1 MYFKKML
8 KILQI
13 NYQGSNIKGF
23 SLLELII
30 AIILIVLITSF
41 AIPKYNAITYNS
53 NLSVLKSDLSLI
65 QNAITQSKTKNI
77 LLSNNEKIEKLDDI
91 SSDKISEKLFTNVID
106 FSILSTD
113 SNEKKAGKWSKI
125 SDKSYEF
132 YLSSSKS
139 ILFLFEDEK
148 LVCKSEEELCKEIR

>member
-53 NLSVLKSDLSLI
+53 NLSILKSDLSLI

-77 LLSNNEKIEKLDDI
+77 LLS
-91 SSDKISEKLFTNVID
+91 
-106 FSILSTD
+106 
-113 SNEKKAGKWSKI
+113 W
-125 SDKSYEF
+125 
-132 YLSSSKS
+132 
-139 ILFLFEDEK
+139 
-148 LVCKSEEELCKEIR
+148 

>member
-53 NLSVLKSDLSLI
+53 NLSILKSDLSLI

-139 ILFLFEDEK
+139 ISFLFEDEK
-148 LVCKSEEELCKEIR
+148 LVCKSEEDICKEIR

>member
-53 NLSVLKSDLSLI
+53 NLSILKSDLSLI

-148 LVCKSEEELCKEIR
+148 LVCKSEEDICKEIR

>member
-53 NLSVLKSDLSLI
+53 NLSILKSDLSLI

-139 ILFLFEDEK
+139 ISFSFEDEK
-148 LVCKSEEELCKEIR
+148 LVCKSEEDICKEIR

>member
-1 MYFKKML
+1 MV

-13 NYQGSNIKGF
+13 NYQGSNINGF
-23 SLLELII
+23 TLLELII

-53 NLSVLKSDLSLI
+53 NLSILKSDLSLI

-113 SNEKKAGKWSKI
+113 SNKKKAGKWSKI
-125 SDKSYEF
+125 SDKSYKF

-139 ILFLFEDEK
+139 ISFLFEDEK

>member
-53 NLSVLKSDLSLI
+53 NLSILKSDLSLI

-125 SDKSYEF
+125 SDKSYKF

-139 ILFLFEDEK
+139 ISFLFEDEK
-148 LVCKSEEELCKEIR
+148 LVCKSEEDICKEIR

>member
-8 KILQI
+8 KISQI

-53 NLSVLKSDLSLI
+53 NLSILKSDLSLI

>member
-23 SLLELII
+23 SLLEPII

-53 NLSVLKSDLSLI
+53 NLSILKSDLSLI

-125 SDKSYEF
+125 SDKSYKF

-139 ILFLFEDEK
+139 ISFLFEDEK
-148 LVCKSEEELCKEIR
+148 LVCNSEEELCKEIR

>member
-53 NLSVLKSDLSLI
+53 NLSILKSDLSLI

-106 FSILSTD
+106 FSIISTD
-113 SNEKKAGKWSKI
+113 SKEKKAGKWSKI

-139 ILFLFEDEK
+139 ISFLFEDEK

>member
-1 MYFKKML
+1 ML

-13 NYQGSNIKGF
+13 SYQGFKIKGF
-23 SLLELII
+23 SLLEIII
-30 AIILIVLITSF
+30 AIILLVLITSF

-77 LLSNNEKIEKLDDI
+77 LLSNNEKIENLDDS

-106 FSILSTD
+106 FSIISTD
-113 SNEKKAGKWSKI
+113 SKEKKTGKWSKI

-139 ILFLFEDEK
+139 ILFSFEDEK
-148 LVCKSEEELCKEIR
+148 LICKSEEELCKEIR

>member
-53 NLSVLKSDLSLI
+53 NLSILKSDLSLI

-106 FSILSTD
+106 FSIISTD
-113 SNEKKAGKWSKI
+113 SKEKKAGKWSKI
-125 SDKSYEF
+125 SDISYKF
-132 YLSSSKS
+132 YLSSSKA
-139 ILFLFEDEK
+139 ILFSFEDEK

>member
-13 NYQGSNIKGF
+13 SYQGSNIKGF

-65 QNAITQSKTKNI
+65 QNAIAQSKTKNI
-77 LLSNNEKIEKLDDI
+77 LLSNNEKIEKLDNS

-106 FSILSTD
+106 FSIISTD
-113 SNEKKAGKWSKI
+113 SKEKKAGKWSKI

-139 ILFLFEDEK
+139 ISFLFEDEK
-148 LVCKSEEELCKEIR
+148 LVCKSEEDICKEIR

>member
-53 NLSVLKSDLSLI
+53 NLSILKSDLSLI

-125 SDKSYEF
+125 SDKSYKF

>member
-53 NLSVLKSDLSLI
+53 NLSILKSDLSLI

-106 FSILSTD
+106 FSIISTD
-113 SNEKKAGKWSKI
+113 SKEKKAGKWSKI
-125 SDKSYEF
+125 SDKSYKF

-139 ILFLFEDEK
+139 ISFLFEDEK
-148 LVCKSEEELCKEIR
+148 LVCKSEEDICKEIR

>member
-13 NYQGSNIKGF
+13 SYQGSNIKGF

-53 NLSVLKSDLSLI
+53 NLSILKSDLSLI

-77 LLSNNEKIEKLDDI
+77 LLSNNEKIENLDN
-91 SSDKISEKLFTNVID
+91 SATDKINEKLFTNVID
-106 FSILSTD
+106 FSIISTD
-113 SNEKKAGKWSKI
+113 SKEKKAGKWSKI

-139 ILFLFEDEK
+139 ISFLFEDEK

>member
-53 NLSVLKSDLSLI
+53 NLSILKSDLSLI

-106 FSILSTD
+106 FSIISTD
-113 SNEKKAGKWSKI
+113 SKEKKAGKWSKI

-139 ILFLFEDEK
+139 ISFLFEDEK
-148 LVCKSEEELCKEIR
+148 LVCKSEEDICKEIR

>member
-1 MYFKKML
+1 ML

-13 NYQGSNIKGF
+13 NYQGSNIKAF

-30 AIILIVLITSF
+30 AIILIVIISSF

-53 NLSVLKSDLSLI
+53 NLSILKSDLSLI

-77 LLSNNEKIEKLDDI
+77 LLSNSEKIEKLDDSI
-91 SSDKISEKLFTNVID
+91 SDKISEKLFTNVID
-106 FSILSTD
+106 FSIISTD
-113 SNEKKAGKWSKI
+113 SKNKELGKWNKI
-125 SDKSYEF
+125 SDNSYTF

-139 ILFLFEDEK
+139 ILFSFEDEK
-148 LVCKSEEELCKEIR
+148 LVCKSEEDICKEIR

>member
-53 NLSVLKSDLSLI
+53 NLSILKSDLSLI

-113 SNEKKAGKWSKI
+113 SNEKKAEKWSKI

>member
-53 NLSVLKSDLSLI
+53 NLSILKSDLSLI

-125 SDKSYEF
+125 SDKSYKF

-148 LVCKSEEELCKEIR
+148 LVCKSEEDICKEIR

>member
-53 NLSVLKSDLSLI
+53 NLSILKSDLSLI

-139 ILFLFEDEK
+139 ISFLFEDEK

>member
-53 NLSVLKSDLSLI
+53 NLSILKSDLSLI

-106 FSILSTD
+106 FSIISTD
-113 SNEKKAGKWSKI
+113 SKEKKAGKWSKI
-125 SDKSYEF
+125 SDKSYKF

-139 ILFLFEDEK
+139 ISFLFEDEK

>member
-30 AIILIVLITSF
+30 AIILIVIITSF

-53 NLSVLKSDLSLI
+53 NLSILKSDLSLI

-139 ILFLFEDEK
+139 ILFLFEDQQ
-148 LVCKSEEELCKEIR
+148 LVCKREAELCREIR

>member
-53 NLSVLKSDLSLI
+53 NLSILKSDLSLI
-65 QNAITQSKTKNI
+65 QNSITQSKTKNI
-77 LLSNNEKIEKLDDI
+77 LLSNNEKIENLDN
-91 SSDKISEKLFTNVID
+91 SATDKINEKLFTNVID

-148 LVCKSEEELCKEIR
+148 LVCKSEEDICKEIR

>member
-53 NLSVLKSDLSLI
+53 NLSILKSDLSLI
-65 QNAITQSKTKNI
+65 QNSITQSKTKNI
-77 LLSNNEKIEKLDDI
+77 LLSNNEKIENLDN
-91 SSDKISEKLFTNVID
+91 SATDKINEKLFTNVID

>member
-23 SLLELII
+23 SLLEFII
-30 AIILIVLITSF
+30 TIILIVLITSF

-65 QNAITQSKTKNI
+65 QNSIAQSKTKNI
-77 LLSNNEKIEKLDDI
+77 LLSNNEKIENLDDS

-113 SNEKKAGKWSKI
+113 SKEKKAGKWNKT

>member
-8 KILQI
+8 KISQI
-13 NYQGSNIKGF
+13 NYQDFNIKGF

-53 NLSVLKSDLSLI
+53 NLSILKSDLSLI

-139 ILFLFEDEK
+139 ISFLFEDEK
-148 LVCKSEEELCKEIR
+148 LVCKSEEDICKEIR